1 MYKQRLFSF
10 CHLLLSGVVCSNQT
24 SPNIFPLNFMFC
36 GTLSIVTDLVYVL
49 VMVEAAA
56 RTSHVGCVY
65 ILVAG
70 SLKRTYQR
78 II

>member
-1 MYKQRLFSF
+1 
-10 CHLLLSGVVCSNQT
+10 
-24 SPNIFPLNFMFC
+24 MFC